1 MKINVI
7 KVISLRQALFLF
19 LFMLSLSPLFTNGTS
34 KDSLRDVDSADS
46 LLIYNFDIKQNIEPS
61 AWRLTKRAFNEARQ
75 LNADYIVVNINT
87 YGGLVNIA
95 DSIRTKFLESKIPV
109 IAFITNNAASAGAL
123 ISIAADSIYMK
134 EGASIG
140 AASVVNQQGEVM
152 PEKYQSYM
160 RSTMRATAEAQG
172 KDTLIREQDTV
183 IRWRRDPLI
192 AEAMVDSEISVDGI
206 VDDTNILTFTME
218 EAIENGYCEGKAGD
232 IRELLAQANLEPYR
246 ISRYEVSGIESLTGF
261 LMNPAFQ
268 SILIM
273 IIVGGI
279 YFELQT
285 PGIGFP
291 LIAAIAAAALY
302 FAPLYAEG
310 IAQNW
315 ELGLFILGL
324 ILIGIEIFAIPGFGV
339 AGVAGILLTVAG
351 LVLSMIDN
359 IIFDYQLHVEEA
371 IKAVL
376 QAFFIVSLS
385 IFIALILSIYLS
397 KKLLTSTRFSQ
408 LVLESTQQKDE
419 GYIGVDAEMK
429 NLVGKTG
436 VASTV
441 LRPGGKVDI
450 DGEIYDARA
459 EIGFIDKGEKVKVI
473 QYGTSQL
480 VVIKE
485 EET

>member
-1 MKINVI
+1 MNI
-7 KVISLRQALFLF
+7 KSTTILRLRPVLLLILFGV
-19 LFMLSLSPLFTNGTS
+19 SLSAFSRNEASGDTLKQGG
-34 KDSLRDVDSADS
+34 SADS
-46 LLIYNFDIKQNIEPS
+46 LLVYNFDIAQNIEPS
-61 AWRLTKRAFNEARQ
+61 AWRLTKRAFAEAKQ

-95 DSIRTKFLESKIPV
+95 DSIRSKFLGSDIPV

-134 EGASIG
+134 EGARIG
-140 AASVVNQQGEVM
+140 AASVVNQQGEIM

-160 RSTMRATAEAQG
+160 RSTMRATAEAHG
-172 KDTLIREQDTV
+172 RDTLIRGRDTL
-183 IRWRRDPLI
+183 IRWRRDPRI
-192 AEAMVDSEISVDGI
+192 AESMVDPEISVEGV
-206 VDDTNILTFTME
+206 VDDTKVLTFTTE
-218 EAIENGYCEGKAGD
+218 EAIENGYCEGKAAD
-232 IRELLAQANLEPYR
+232 IKEVLSKAHIEPYK
-246 ISRYEVSGIESLTGF
+246 ISRYKVTGIESLTGF

-279 YFELQT
+279 YFELQS

-291 LIAAIAAAALY
+291 LLAALVAAALY

-315 ELGLFILGL
+315 ELGLFIVGL
-324 ILIGIEIFAIPGFGV
+324 ILIGVELFAIPGFGV

-359 IIFDYQLHVEEA
+359 IVFDYQLHAEEA
-371 IKAVL
+371 VKAVL
-376 QAFFIVSLS
+376 KSFFIVSLS
-385 IFIALILSIYLS
+385 IFVSLVLSIYLS
-397 KKLLTSTRFSQ
+397 KKLLTSNRFSQ
-408 LVLESTQQKDE
+408 LVLNSTQQKDE
-419 GYIGVDAEMK
+419 GYIGVDTEMK
-429 NLVGKTG
+429 KLVGKTG

-441 LRPGGKVDI
+441 LRPGGKVEV

-459 EIGFIDKGEKVKVI
+459 EVGFIDRGEKVKVI

-485 EET
+485 E